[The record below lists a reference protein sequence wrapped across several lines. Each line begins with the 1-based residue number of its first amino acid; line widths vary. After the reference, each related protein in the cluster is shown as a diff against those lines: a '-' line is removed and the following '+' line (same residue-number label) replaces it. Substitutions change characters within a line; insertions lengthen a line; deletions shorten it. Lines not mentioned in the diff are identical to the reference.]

1 MTDPETMPIEDYLA
15 EGGVL
20 TAPGNAPPRYR
31 AELLRLMA
39 SFIDSSLAGAAG
51 FAETINA
58 APGLT
63 ERIAA
68 CRIVLEKT
76 DHARRV
82 LSVMAEFGADTGRY
96 ATHQPWAAR
105 LDRDAALGP
114 VRHGGDMRLSVFHY
128 PLDGWTDAVAMNML
142 MGRAVTIQLEEL
154 ARVSYQPLA
163 ETFRAILPV
172 ERRHAELG
180 EEGLRKLAETG
191 RPEANAAVA
200 YWYPRVA
207 ESFGTA
213 DSGRFGQLQRW
224 GLRHRPNAALLADW
238 QGDIAERLGALDL
251 AVP

>member
-1 MTDPETMPIEDYLA
+1 MNDPDSMPIEDYLA
-15 EGGVL
+15 QGGVL

-39 SFIDSSLAGAAG
+39 TFVDSALAGAAG

-76 DHARRV
+76 DHARKV
-82 LSVMAEFGADTGRY
+82 LSVMAEFGADTARY

-105 LDRDAALGP
+105 VARDAVLGP

-142 MGRAVTIQLEEL
+142 MGRAVTIQLGEF

-163 ETFRAILPV
+163 ETFRAILPA

-180 EEGLRKLAETG
+180 EEGLRALADTDRAGIET
-191 RPEANAAVA
+191 ALA
-200 YWYPRVA
+200 YWHPRVA
-207 ESFGTA
+207 ESFGAA
-213 DSGRFGQLQRW
+213 DSRRYDQLARW
-224 GLRHRPNAALLADW
+224 GLRHNPNAKLLADW
-238 QGDIAERLGALDL
+238 HADISQRLGATGLVL
-251 AVP
+251 P